1 MEQRSAVNTF
11 RTARADNADDGAVKS
26 PVNSFV
32 TPDEEDN
39 NNGVVKSPVSTFR
52 TALEDQQTPTPP
64 APPEGPDGP
73 EPPAI
78 ELPVVEVPG
87 LPPLDLPDVPV
98 PDLSD
103 LAIPE
108 LPEVPAITTP
118 EPPEVNPP
126 VVEQPGVDAPE
137 SAALTGLGQHI
148 HLQYGQQPRAGKTI
162 RVYARITDY
171 AFNDEQPTN
180 RPTAEVS
187 VILSDGTISITQ
199 REKMVSVDE
208 DSPFDVSGSVY
219 FIDVKIPKDRAVDIV
234 RVAATVV
241 PRDLELINPTPNGI
255 NNTLSNLLSGDVAV
269 DAPLLSTLIPPIDSV
284 DIVIEKNKLDVLG
297 IATKGLLQFK

>member
-11 RTARADNADDGAVKS
+11 RTARADNADDDGAVKS

-32 TPDEEDN
+32 TPDEDN

-52 TALEDQQTPTPP
+52 TALEDQQAPTPP
-64 APPEGPDGP
+64 APPAGPDP
-73 EPPAI
+73 DI
-78 ELPVVEVPG
+78 ELPEVEVPG
-87 LPPLDLPDVPV
+87 LPPVDLPDLTL
-98 PDLSD
+98 PDLGD
-103 LAIPE
+103 IEIPQ
-108 LPEVPAITTP
+108 LPEVPAINTP

-126 VVEQPGVDAPE
+126 VVEQPNVDAPE

-148 HLQYGQQPRAGKTI
+148 HLSYGKKPRAGKTV

-187 VILSDGTISITQ
+187 VILEDGTISITQ
-199 REKMVSVDE
+199 REKMISVDE
-208 DSPFDVSGSVY
+208 DSPFEVSGSVY
-219 FIDVKIPKDRAVDIV
+219 YLDVTIPKDKHIDIV
-234 RVAATVV
+234 RVVATVV
-241 PRDLELINPTPNGI
+241 PRDLELINPTPGGI
-255 NNTLSNLLSGDVAV
+255 GDTLNNLLSGDIAV
-269 DAPLLSTLIPPIDSV
+269 DLPILSTLIPPIDSV

-297 IATKGLLQFK
+297 IGTNGLIQFK